1 MAHDLQILG
10 FGAIAVDDIIYVDRG
25 LDAGKGKVV
34 RREQDHG
41 GNVATAL
48 VAAARLGG
56 RAGFIGWLRNP
67 DDRDLSA
74 AELRRHG
81 VDVAFAP
88 CRPDASPIRSTIIV
102 DQDGNRFIAYDDDV
116 PQGTSDAMPDATLA
130 SARVLLVDG
139 YAVHALDVV
148 AQARR
153 LGLAV
158 VADVEWST
166 GAATDRL
173 LSLADHLVLPMRFAE
188 EVTGA
193 PGVPAMLDH
202 LWSDS
207 RGAVVLTDG
216 GRGAYVRQK
225 GDDTDWHIPAH
236 AVNTVDTTGAG
247 DCFHGA
253 YAVCLAASAAP
264 LEAALFASTAS
275 AIAVTGRGGRKPLP
289 DRAQCLALMAGPDA
303 PVPTP
308 LRRAV
313 GAGTSGH
320 PR

>member
-10 FGAIAVDDIIYVDRG
+10 FGAVAVDDIVYVDRG
-25 LDAGKGKVV
+25 LDAGKGKVI
-34 RREQDHG
+34 RRERDHG

-48 VAAARLGG
+48 VAAAKLGG
-56 RAGFIGWLRNP
+56 RAGFIGWLKDP
-67 DDRDLSA
+67 HDLDPSA
-74 AELRRHG
+74 ADMRRHG
-81 VDVAFAP
+81 VDVTLAP

-102 DQDGNRFIAYDDDV
+102 DRDGNRFIAYDDDV
-116 PQGTSDAMPDATLA
+116 PQGTSHAMPDATLA
-130 SARVLLVDG
+130 SATVLLVDG

-158 VADVEWST
+158 VADVEWTT

-188 EVTGA
+188 EVTGVA
-193 PGVPAMLDH
+193 GVSAMLDH
-202 LWSDS
+202 LWSDG
-207 RGAVVLTDG
+207 RAAVVLTDG

-225 GDDTDWHIPAH
+225 GDATDWHVPAH
-236 AVNTVDTTGAG
+236 VVATVDTTGAG

-253 YAVCLAASAAP
+253 YAVSLAAKATP
-264 LEAALFASTAS
+264 LDAALFASAAA

-289 DRAQCLALMAGPDA
+289 DHAQCLALMAGSAA
-303 PVPTP
+303 PLPTP

-313 GAGTSGH
+313 RPDPGSS